1 MTKDEA
7 VLLFNINPFYTEEEL
22 KERWHFLVKHH
33 HPDLGHNQ
41 EFFKRLLD
49 AHQTLKKHRENYSA
63 KQEWFD
69 FVSRENRREIYK
81 TKIYN
86 AEERTPTEFYWYPFL
101 IIPVLTGLPF
111 MTSNYHHLQQLY
123 YIQLKVSAASGK
135 ILYVLTQ
142 KPVNPL

>member
-69 FVSRENRREIYK
+69 YVSRENQRAMQQVIIQERQ
-81 TKIYN
+81 N
-86 AEERTPTEFYWYPFL
+86 ALEVMYMYP
-101 IIPVLTGLPF
+101 IIFIACPVLVGMPIIAN
-111 MTSNYHHLQQLY
+111 NYRYLQQLY
-123 YIQLKVSAASGK
+123 SLQLKISVVSNE
-135 ILYVLTQ
+135 LMYVLQ
-142 KPVNPL
+142 R

>member
-7 VLLFNINPFYTEEEL
+7 ILLFNIQRFYTEEEL

-49 AHQTLKKHRENYSA
+49 AHQTLKAYRENYSA

-69 FVSRENRREIYK
+69 FVSRENQREYHK
-81 TKIYN
+81 AKIDEDQDTSTIEYL
-86 AEERTPTEFYWYPFL
+86 YPFL
-101 IIPVLTGLPF
+101 SVPI
-111 MTSNYHHLQQLY
+111 
-123 YIQLKVSAASGK
+123 
-135 ILYVLTQ
+135 
-142 KPVNPL
+142 